1 MSVIRAGATDGKE
14 QRDMRK
20 WKRYLSLRR
29 SVVAL
34 AAVAVA
40 VPVAQANAQA
50 MHNPGFNQPTAGQRA
65 KLVYGIPASS
75 YRRLPADDQEALR
88 PPRSVAIGDS
98 AAPVL
103 GTTNVV
109 RTSTPVASGTSSTFN
124 WGAAGFWTLSGLVLT
139 SFAALGVLVVRRGR
153 ISQPAV

>member
-1 MSVIRAGATDGKE
+1 
-14 QRDMRK
+14 MRK
-20 WKRYLSLRR
+20 WKRYLFLRR
-29 SVVAL
+29 SVIAL

-50 MHNPGFNQPTAGQRA
+50 PHDPGFNQPAAAKSA

-98 AAPVL
+98 PAPAFA
-103 GTTNVV
+103 TTNVV

-124 WGAAGFWTLSGLVLT
+124 WGAAGFWTVSGLVLA
-139 SFAALGVLVVRRGR
+139 SLAALGVLVARRGR

>member
-1 MSVIRAGATDGKE
+1 
-14 QRDMRK
+14 MRK

-40 VPVAQANAQA
+40 VPVAQANAQ
-50 MHNPGFNQPTAGQRA
+50 NSGFNQPTAGQRA